1 MRLERDETRTLLI
14 LAVLAGVF
22 VLGMWLPLRLASA
35 RVNERI
41 DAANASLGAN
51 KDAVGDLG
59 RLADEVATLQQIVDG
74 TKKHVPQTHEE
85 ADLLQRLSGAMTRQ
99 RLHVDEM
106 LGQSRDI
113 GEDYGVI
120 SVSLRFQGSFAS
132 VYGFIQELET
142 MRRLVRIVDMRI
154 VGNPRHPRDPLIVRM
169 HVCSFFSPVQGAAK
183 P

>member
-22 VLGMWLPLRLASA
+22 VLGLWLPLRLGAA

-59 RLADEVATLQQIVDG
+59 RLADEVTTLQQIVDS
-74 TKKHVPQTHEE
+74 TKKYVPQTHEE

-120 SVSLRFQGSFAS
+120 SVSLRFRGSFAS

-142 MRRLVRIVDMRI
+142 MRRLVRIVDMRL
-154 VGNPRHPRDPLIVRM
+154 VGNPRHPGEPLLVRM
-169 HVCSFFSPVQGAAK
+169 HVSSFFSPVQGGLK